1 MNDVKHALLL
11 IPRVKKENHLGGC
24 RRSHRGGGVLECF
37 VVLSTLISCPSSRL
51 IGSIVTE
58 ISDTEK
64 KLLFIQQFCYCD
76 PQLIIDTW
84 KGFHP
89 LTGRVKMH
97 CFCIDWSAIATAA
110 LICYMHE
117 LKSKIPNCKNSVS
130 MKCAK
135 WFISNIVESYPRRY
149 SCGVLWTPSFQPSL
163 YLVELQLS
171 MSLLVIIF
179 FCIWYMYT
187 YSTQNII
194 LQIFVGC
201 DVVMVVKKIPINHLV
216 EVTDCKAT
224 CPRWSQVKS
233 PSSLISAFS
242 PAILYLKM
250 LNFTLS
256 QLPLLS
262 LSHRLFTDSEME
274 YFYSGC
280 TLAVLLI
287 IFMDSQFPVG
297 FTCQAK

>member
-1 MNDVKHALLL
+1 MWPTAYNWYMKRLPSLDRPSENALFLHRL
-11 IPRVKKENHLGGC
+11 VGYRCWIHLP
-24 RRSHRGGGVLECF
+24 
-37 VVLSTLISCPSSRL
+37 LSVTCMSSNP
-51 IGSIVTE
+51 
-58 ISDTEK
+58 K
-64 KLLFIQQFCYCD
+64 F
-76 PQLIIDTW
+76 P
-84 KGFHP
+84 
-89 LTGRVKMH
+89 
-97 CFCIDWSAIATAA
+97 TA
-110 LICYMHE
+110 
-117 LKSKIPNCKNSVS
+117 NSVS

-149 SCGVLWTPSFQPSL
+149 SCGVLWTPSFQPSW
-163 YLVELQLS
+163 YLAELKLT

-242 PAILYLKM
+242 TAILFLKM
-250 LNFTLS
+250 FNFTPS
-256 QLPLLS
+256 PLPPLS